1 MRLFNFRYPHT
12 EYHPQVE
19 NSEYPYTDYHTIDL
33 NWLLEEFKKLAE
45 YVHDN
50 ILQLPV
56 AVNKGGTG
64 ADNAADARSNLGLGA
79 VATDNKVPI
88 SRGGTNA
95 TTASAARTNLG
106 LGAVA
111 TEDVVPLAK
120 GGTGATT
127 AAQARENLGI
137 SETTVSYP
145 IALDKGGT
153 GVEADTLAELYNAI
167 GVLGLT
173 PATEVN
179 VGNLNDITTAGV
191 YSYKGNPSNR
201 PSNTAGVGL
210 LIVVYLGSGAS
221 PDWYQ
226 ISISRTITSVF
237 SDSRAV
243 VSIRRATGGPAFTE
257 WVTLFGSSSTIPL
270 ANGGTG
276 VSAGSIGALL
286 NGITAAGVSNLETLS
301 SVSLNNATTPGSY
314 YYNSSCTNIPA
325 SDDGN
330 LYVLSIGSYL
340 YQIAVTYNNIYIR
353 RKTGSAS
360 FATWYKILKDYD
372 VIPITKGGTDATSAQ
387 AARNNL
393 GILDAVYP
401 VGSIYMSVNGVSPT
415 LTLGGVWARISDCF
429 LLASGETYAAG
440 TTGGEAEHTLTT
452 DELPAHKHQMQAF
465 HYIVSGGNSITTTGG
480 NWKQETFNSGET
492 GGGSAHNNMPPYLAV
507 YVWKRTA

>member
-167 GVLGLT
+167 GVLGLQPPTELT
-173 PATEVN
+173 P
-179 VGNLNDITTAGV
+179 GNLNNVTTAGV
-191 YSYKGNPSNR
+191 YHYKGSPTNKPSGTTSDGFLIVLYLTSTSWVQIAISHS
-201 PSNTAGVGL
+201 PDSLFSNTR
-210 LIVVYLGSGAS
+210 S
-221 PDWYQ
+221 
-226 ISISRTITSVF
+226 T
-237 SDSRAV
+237 
-243 VSIRRATGGPAFTE
+243 VSIRHANGSAFTD
-257 WVTLFGSSSTIPL
+257 WVNIYGSASTIPL

-276 VSAGSIGALL
+276 VAASNIGELL
-286 NGITAAGVSNLETLS
+286 NGITAAGVSNLATLS
-301 SVSLNNATTPGSY
+301 SVSLNTATTPGSY
-314 YYNSSCTNIPA
+314 YYDSSCTNIPA

-415 LTLGGVWARISDCF
+415 LTLGGTWARIRDCF
-429 LLASGETYAAG
+429 LLACGDTYSAG
-440 TTGGEAEHTLTT
+440 ATGGEAEHTLTT
-452 DELPAHKHQMQAF
+452 DELPSHNHQVTSF
-465 HYIVSGGNSITTTGG
+465 HYIVDGGNSINVGTG
-480 NWKQETFNSGET
+480 NWKQETFGTQAT
-492 GGGSAHNNMPPYLAV
+492 GGGDPHNNMPPYLAV